1 MLGEFVPGMN
11 ILINAEVTGA
21 IREITKLNGSLEKTK
36 LTVGSVSGVIGKFS
50 GLAIGAFAAMAFGA
64 DRMANKMEVANTQLA
79 ASFTALGY
87 DAKQL
92 MPIAEQTEQVFT
104 NLGFTVGDTAEA
116 LKTLTTGL
124 GSPTSAMQF
133 MTVAADF
140 ARKAN
145 MSLAESAMA
154 IVKATQGQTRAFK
167 TVGVSFDEGTT
178 AAEKFTKGM
187 DKVAKATAGS
197 AVAFAKSAEGGMAI
211 MAAKTQAATAVLG
224 QALQPILVW
233 MAAFITAVVV
243 PALKSLANAFTN
255 MQTPVKIIISLF
267 TGLFIASKIVGGI
280 LLIGRAIEA
289 LSAAMVVLK
298 STTMGAYLAEAG
310 LLSLTGVGI
319 AVVAA
324 SAATAAAAYYGL
336 NKIIDSSKEKMG
348 DANSVFKDFDKL
360 TADMLLKAGKGTIN
374 FPGAAGAGAGGKKLA
389 SDIENVFSQLSK
401 SVSDMI
407 KNMSKI
413 TSFDL
418 ASKIK
423 NSFTDP
429 LTAAYNNLTKAS
441 STYSAEQK
449 KFTNATIE
457 STKASLAHAKA
468 LDALNNA
475 TDKNVDALTTA
486 ADVAKNTAKIAGD
499 AAMAQAEA
507 TNQALQDIISAQED
521 YANAVLARVQNFRD
535 AFANA
540 TKIDLGGMAG
550 NIAQAKQQV
559 ADAETA
565 LKAAQDKFAST
576 ATLASYSGV
585 ATAVSLPMFTAE
597 EAAVAKAK
605 KDLQVALG
613 KESNPFAATAQELLT
628 ALENQYTKATDLS
641 KNAGLLASAGFS
653 QEFITQVLDS
663 GTDMGNALSNAIL
676 SSDKTTQAS
685 WQKVYSNLDTISKTG
700 VNTLAT
706 TMNQGSIDIMNQFIS
721 GFKAQEDPL
730 KKALQSIND
739 MVTAM
744 AGSIAAA
751 IASMNAQIAAMTG
764 AQVSSSVP
772 PTGSSYGAFSELPT
786 SVVNNSNVEV
796 HVTQPNAT
804 ASDIAGALAFTTKT
818 SSDIIYNLP
827 KVDNS
832 TVTARPSSQYG
843 VTRTSILSGGS
854 QRGD

>member
-21 IREITKLNGSLEKTK
+21 IRELNKLNGHLEKTK

-50 GLAIGAFAAMAFGA
+50 GIAIGAFAAIAFGA
-64 DRMANKMEVANTQLA
+64 DRMANKMEIANTQLA

-87 DAKQL
+87 DAQQL
-92 MPIAEQTEQVFT
+92 MPIAEKAEQAFT
-104 NLGFTVGDTAEA
+104 GLGFTVGDTAEA

-140 ARKAN
+140 ARKTN

-167 TVGVSFDEGTT
+167 QVGVSFDEGNT
-178 AAEKFTKGM
+178 AAEKFAKGM

-197 AVAFAKSAEGGMAI
+197 AAAFAKSAEGGMAI
-211 MAAKTQAATAVLG
+211 AAAKTQAATAVLG

-233 MAAFITAVVV
+233 MAAFITAVFV
-243 PALKSLANAFTN
+243 PAIKSIATAFTN
-255 MQTPVKIIISLF
+255 MQTPVKIVISLF
-267 TGLFIASKIVGGI
+267 AGLFLASKIVSGI
-280 LLIGRAIEA
+280 ILIGRAIEA
-289 LSAAMVVLK
+289 LSAAMTVLK
-298 STTMGAYLAEAG
+298 ATTMGAYLAEAG
-310 LLSLTGVGI
+310 LLSITGVGI
-319 AVVAA
+319 AVVVAGAA
-324 SAATAAAAYYGL
+324 AATASYLAL
-336 NKIIDSSKEKMG
+336 NKVIDSSKEKMG
-348 DANSVFKDFDKL
+348 DTNSVFANFDKL
-360 TADMLLKAGKGTIN
+360 TADMLAKAGKGSIN
-374 FPGAAGAGAGGKKLA
+374 FPGAAGGAGAGAKKMA
-389 SDIENVFSQLSK
+389 GDIENVFSQLSK
-401 SVSDMI
+401 SVSDMV

-418 ASKIK
+418 ASRIK
-423 NSFTDP
+423 NSFIDP

-441 STYSAEQK
+441 ASYNDEQK
-449 KFTNATIE
+449 KFATATLE
-457 STKASLAHAKA
+457 ATKASLAHAKS

-475 TDKNVDALTTA
+475 TDKNVDALTAA
-486 ADVAKNTAKIAGD
+486 ADVAKNAAKIAGD

-507 TNQALQDIISAQED
+507 TNQALQDIIFAQED

-540 TKIDLGGMAG
+540 TKVDLGGMAG

-576 ATLASYSGV
+576 AKLASYSGV
-585 ATAVSLPMFTAE
+585 ASAVSLPMFGAE

-605 KDLQVALG
+605 KDLQIALG
-613 KESNPFAATAQELLT
+613 KESNPFAATSQELLI
-628 ALENQYTKATDLS
+628 ALQNQYAKATELS
-641 KNAGLLASAGFS
+641 KNAGLLSSAGFS

-663 GTDMGNALSNAIL
+663 GMDMGNALSTAIL
-676 SSDKTTQAS
+676 TSDKTTQAS

-739 MVTAM
+739 MVTSM

-751 IASMNAQIAAMTG
+751 IASMNAQIAAMSG
-764 AQVSSSVP
+764 AQASSAVP
-772 PTGSSYGAFSELPT
+772 PSTSPSATTGSAT
-786 SVVNNSNVEV
+786 SVTNNSKVEV

-804 ASDIAGALAFTTKT
+804 ASDIASALAFTTKT
-818 SSDIIYNLP
+818 SSDIIYSLP

-832 TVTARPSSQYG
+832 TVTARPSGQYG
-843 VTRTSILSGGS
+843 VTRTSIMSGGS